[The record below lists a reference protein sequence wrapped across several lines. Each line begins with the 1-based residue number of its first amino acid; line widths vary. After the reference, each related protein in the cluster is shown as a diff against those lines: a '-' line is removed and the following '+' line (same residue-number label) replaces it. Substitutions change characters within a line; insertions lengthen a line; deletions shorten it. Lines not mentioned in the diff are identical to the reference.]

1 MRIVKRRD
9 DARNVDTK
17 KVELGKEDL
26 VIIAVIVFVFI
37 GLGIGQLTIQEAL
50 AYFGV
55 SGAGGVWGMLG
66 GITSEK

>member
-26 VIIAVIVFVFI
+26 VIIAVIAFVFI